1 MELYAAVTRRFKVI
15 FSQQEQMKKFR
26 IYDLVEVKTH
36 LYLYLIN
43 THYFSNYNIQI
54 D

>member
-26 IYDLVEVKTH
+26 IYDLVEVKT
-36 LYLYLIN
+36 N
-43 THYFSNYNIQI
+43 AFFNYN
-54 D
+54 